1 MKRQQIL
8 APVAHILQHPQKDW
22 RQITAFSRGNIRVAY
37 RELDVDWKKFNQQD
51 FLFAHV
57 TILASC
63 KVEDNGYRIV
73 EPCDELVNANG
84 NAWTNEVIQHC
95 YKTFIGGQVFCFT
108 QNNRVLMAD
117 GTYKPINEVKIG
129 EYVIN
134 AKGQPDKVTN
144 VYIHSSN
151 KLMNIESKF
160 FMNKKITC
168 TTNHPFGV
176 YKDRGTCLVTGKPL
190 NPQRKKERPVY
201 NDPGY
206 APGHFVKD
214 SEVSRW
220 GQPQFVNAED
230 LDQLKTLLYHP
241 ISNVV
246 VENSQINENR
256 AFLMGWFLSEGSYS
270 WNKKGVSFSLNINEY
285 EQACKIKELL
295 EMQFPEVNMKGYNES
310 KNKQLYNIN
319 NKDKLIKAHIRKILN
334 PKTKRECGLSIY
346 YHSQKASEFFMKW
359 CGQYS
364 WGKQMPEEAM
374 FLPIELQKIIL
385 LRTIEGDGCY
395 KQKERGAVIQLRS
408 KKLIQQLR
416 FIATRLGT
424 FPIYRETKVLKK
436 YSKKQMRQGYPV
448 YIDENTG
455 KMVRPG
461 YMLSFNSYDWKKLV
475 PERQV
480 KHGAI
485 TTIFQNKNYVF
496 RYDNIQFLKDIEEQ
510 TVYNLQVQ
518 KDHTYIVQGCVVHNC
533 NHLQI
538 PALSKGKILDA
549 VLRPVNYKGKNGK
562 EADVWYCDL
571 LTATSRKH
579 EDLIEKIESGKL
591 TTLSMGTVAS
601 KCTCSICGKIIGDDD
616 KNCKHLEN
624 HLGQYVEVDGKPYK
638 CAELI
643 GAIDPKTGEYIP
655 DSCHFIEASWVDHP
669 AFAGAVVNE
678 LLNSQ
683 QEIRV
688 SKEKERQAELD
699 ALTEDMFMS
708 LRVADKQS
716 QMALNIAKEEYL
728 VRKMA
733 LNILK

>member
-8 APVAHILQHPQKDW
+8 APVAHILENPQKNW
-22 RQITAFSRGNIRVAY
+22 RQITTFSRGNIRVAY

-95 YKTFIGGQVFCFT
+95 YKTFIGGSVF
-108 QNNRVLMAD
+108 Q
-117 GTYKPINEVKIG
+117 
-129 EYVIN
+129 
-134 AKGQPDKVTN
+134 
-144 VYIHSSN
+144 
-151 KLMNIESKF
+151 
-160 FMNKKITC
+160 
-168 TTNHPFGV
+168 
-176 YKDRGTCLVTGKPL
+176 
-190 NPQRKKERPVY
+190 
-201 NDPGY
+201 
-206 APGHFVKD
+206 
-214 SEVSRW
+214 
-220 GQPQFVNAED
+220 
-230 LDQLKTLLYHP
+230 
-241 ISNVV
+241 
-246 VENSQINENR
+246 
-256 AFLMGWFLSEGSYS
+256 
-270 WNKKGVSFSLNINEY
+270 
-285 EQACKIKELL
+285 
-295 EMQFPEVNMKGYNES
+295 
-310 KNKQLYNIN
+310 
-319 NKDKLIKAHIRKILN
+319 
-334 PKTKRECGLSIY
+334 
-346 YHSQKASEFFMKW
+346 
-359 CGQYS
+359 
-364 WGKQMPEEAM
+364 
-374 FLPIELQKIIL
+374 
-385 LRTIEGDGCY
+385 
-395 KQKERGAVIQLRS
+395 
-408 KKLIQQLR
+408 
-416 FIATRLGT
+416 
-424 FPIYRETKVLKK
+424 
-436 YSKKQMRQGYPV
+436 
-448 YIDENTG
+448 
-455 KMVRPG
+455 
-461 YMLSFNSYDWKKLV
+461 
-475 PERQV
+475 
-480 KHGAI
+480 
-485 TTIFQNKNYVF
+485 
-496 RYDNIQFLKDIEEQ
+496 
-510 TVYNLQVQ
+510 
-518 KDHTYIVQGCVVHNC
+518 

-538 PALSKGKILDA
+538 PSLEKGKILDA

-624 HLGQYVEVDGKPYK
+624 HLGQYVKVDGKPYK